1 MNKNQDQVGIHLPA
15 LRDPVVATS
24 LSVIPGL
31 GQIYNLEPRKGV
43 LFFLVGFTNILM
55 IGILAWSQ
63 QLIQTVKTLSTE
75 YNITPNPDVAHALS
89 SYHLG
94 SPSLNVLLVLFAAFI
109 AYAMRD
115 AHDRATVVRRNTIY
129 APSAMHI
136 AEASSGS
143 YLFHAA
149 LLATLVMFAFFFLL
163 PAPPKPQVT
172 VIEFVNPK
180 LETKTPPRTKKAA
193 PINAESLRDPKLD
206 RVVRD
211 PSSNN
216 AGGTNQS
223 TARASKPTRPNAE
236 TKPSRSVPEQKAQT
250 KPVSEPKQSQAKTDS
265 KPRASEPTEAS
276 KDAPRPKPL
285 EQVVKPI
292 PTPSSL
298 LNTLKPEPA
307 QPPSLK
313 PLPPLPTVNRSDSS
327 PKSNV
332 DPTKLLASLTPTST
346 STQSGSVPSAQ
357 SVSVKSTGA
366 PRAVASNIAPN
377 HLKLPTPDFAPSTK
391 SSAKVGGSDIVEIGS
406 RSQESGQQGTSTSA
420 APRPSKGTRDGTNA
434 ATGSNKSGDVDN
446 FIGMKPSLP
455 PGDGGNKT
463 GSQTIGSV
471 GNPLERGKTGNPQDP
486 AREVDFSAYM
496 AQLQRRIKRNW
507 FPPTDQQS
515 KRVTARFSIH
525 RNGTLSNLRMAS
537 PSGSS
542 AADNAALK
550 AISNSAPFMPLPP
563 NSPESVDIEF
573 KFDYNVFRNTGTIRS
588 W

>member
-24 LSVIPGL
+24 LSVVPGL
-31 GQIYNLEPRKGV
+31 GQIYNLEPRKGI

-55 IGILAWSQ
+55 IGLLVWSQ
-63 QLIQTVKTLSTE
+63 QLIQVVKTISTE
-75 YNITPNPDVAHALS
+75 YNITPNPDVAHALGG
-89 SYHLG
+89 YHIG

-115 AHDRATVVRRNTIY
+115 AHDRATIVRRNTIY

-149 LLATLVMFAFFFLL
+149 LLATLVLFAFFFLL
-163 PAPPKPQVT
+163 PSPPKPQVT

-193 PINAESLRDPKLD
+193 AINAESLRDPKLD

-211 PSSNN
+211 PSTNN
-216 AGGTNQS
+216 AGGSNQS
-223 TARASKPTRPNAE
+223 TARASNPTRTRADS
-236 TKPSRSVPEQKAQT
+236 KPSRPVTEQKPQT
-250 KPVSEPKQSQAKTDS
+250 RPASEPKQSPAKTDT
-265 KPRASEPTEAS
+265 KPSVSEPEEAS
-276 KDAPRPKPL
+276 KDTPRPKPVV
-285 EQVVKPI
+285 QVVKPI
-292 PTPSSL
+292 TTPSSL

-327 PKSNV
+327 PISNV

-346 STQSGSVPSAQ
+346 PTQSGSVPSAQ
-357 SVSVKSTGA
+357 SVSVKSAGA
-366 PRAVASNIAPN
+366 PHAVASNIAPTHMN
-377 HLKLPTPDFAPSTK
+377 LPTPDFASSK
-391 SSAKVGGSDIVEIGS
+391 SSARSAGSDIVEIGS
-406 RSQESGQQGTSTSA
+406 RSQKSGEQGISNST
-420 APRPSKGTRDGTNA
+420 APRPSKGTRDGTNS

-446 FIGMKPSLP
+446 FIGMKPALP

-463 GSQTIGSV
+463 GSKTIGSV
-471 GNPLERGKTGNPQDP
+471 GNPLERGKTGSPQDA

-550 AISNSAPFMPLPP
+550 AISSSAPFMPLPP

-573 KFDYNVFRNTGTIRS
+573 KFDYNVFRNTGTIRG